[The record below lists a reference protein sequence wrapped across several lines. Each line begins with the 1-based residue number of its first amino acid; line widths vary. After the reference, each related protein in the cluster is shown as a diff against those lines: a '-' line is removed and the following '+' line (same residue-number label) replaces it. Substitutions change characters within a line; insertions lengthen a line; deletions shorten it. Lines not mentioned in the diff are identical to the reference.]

1 MPVTKK
7 RGAPKSFLEGKLQKK
22 DFRSRTPEE
31 MAEIQRKAAEAKRKK
46 FAARKAMREQLSTLL
61 KMDVSDAEQKA
72 MLKEMGVESED
83 MCNQMVLMVALFK
96 KGARGD
102 VAAIKQIDDM
112 TNGIVPEQSQPIV
125 INIKSASPEVEA
137 SGEGVRTSKV
147 RHDPDAVNITGGK
160 TRRSVTIKQ
169 EQEQEID
176 DEAWPD
182 EEEDEEE
189 DWPDEE

>member
-96 KGARGD
+96 KGAKGD

-137 SGEGVRTSKV
+137 SGDGVRTSKV
-147 RHDPDAVNITGGK
+147 RHDPDAVNITGEK

-169 EQEQEID
+169 DQEPDD

-182 EEEDEEE
+182 EDEE
-189 DWPDEE
+189 DWPDEEDEE

>member
-96 KGARGD
+96 KGAKGD

-137 SGEGVRTSKV
+137 SGDGVRTSKV

-169 EQEQEID
+169 DPEEAD

-182 EEEDEEE
+182 EDEEEE